1 MKNPLKLIRQRF
13 DSRSK
18 IRKELQNAKL
28 RRNEAKEEVAKLE
41 FLIKT
46 STNPIYE
53 NRRRLGYRVSDEEI
67 SAWREELEQANKPL
81 QEAEDKVSQLEDE
94 LATLEAE
101 RDDEDLETIQ
111 AAYHEAAAQV
121 MDQRQQLG
129 ALEGKIADHQETID
143 GLAIE
148 LRDMPIQSADFKDDE
163 LEAITATYREKK
175 AKQDEL
181 VFVMALLKA
190 KHQVM
195 TDALQEAEAQTQM
208 VKASLLQ
215 KISDEEFSPSELE
228 VLRERVMRAWTAQ
241 SMANRTVR
249 NRNSIVSIHS
259 FVLGLFGVAHAYKP
273 SFHAARDDIKRKYLD
288 K

>member
-111 AAYHEAAAQV
+111 ATYHEAAAQV
-121 MDQRQQLG
+121 MDQRHQLG

-163 LEAITATYREKK
+163 LEAITHGARDLQVRRHQAERARHHGEHRAHHVGRHEIADEAEPHEEDAREK
-175 AKQDEL
+175 
-181 VFVMALLKA
+181 
-190 KHQVM
+190 
-195 TDALQEAEAQTQM
+195 
-208 VKASLLQ
+208 
-215 KISDEEFSPSELE
+215 
-228 VLRERVMRAWTAQ
+228 
-241 SMANRTVR
+241 
-249 NRNSIVSIHS
+249 
-259 FVLGLFGVAHAYKP
+259 
-273 SFHAARDDIKRKYLD
+273 
-288 K
+288 